1 MITERITVAFA
12 LTLCLAVALL
22 ALRVATAAQRTP
34 SHLGDASLAA
44 VAGERPPIANANGN

>member
-44 VAGERPPIANANGN
+44 VAGERPPIANANGD